1 MDNEGNL
8 IIPDDA
14 AIARAC
20 PVTLPAEA
28 GPQIEAWRK
37 TFPQAQAQAGA
48 GSTGTDS
55 EGAKKGGDPP
65 PPPLNNVQAGTVMD
79 TLEALQNAGE
89 EIVKEVTFPEGSPPI
104 FDNMRLALGKN
115 PR

>member
-37 TFPQAQAQAGA
+37 TLPQAQAQAGA

-55 EGAKKGGDPP
+55 EDAKK
-65 PPPLNNVQAGTVMD
+65 AGT
-79 TLEALQNAGE
+79 L
-89 EIVKEVTFPEGSPPI
+89 
-104 FDNMRLALGKN
+104 RLHHSTTCRQAQSWITWKPCKTQEKKL
-115 PR
+115 